1 MASQNGISKY
11 LRSCLTY
18 KWISIS
24 RLSNIM
30 ATLLSHLKS
39 AQGRTTVIGYNFG
52 FETVSVVAFNL
63 GCEIIKL
70 MS

>member
-24 RLSNIM
+24 RLSSIM
-30 ATLLSHLKS
+30 ATLLSHFKS
-39 AQGRTTVIGYNFG
+39 AQGRTTLIGYHFG
-52 FETVSVVAFNL
+52 FETVSVVAFKL
-63 GCEIIKL
+63 GSEIIKL

>member
-11 LRSCLTY
+11 IRSCLTY

-24 RLSNIM
+24 RLSSIM
-30 ATLLSHLKS
+30 ATLLSHFKS
-39 AQGRTTVIGYNFG
+39 AQGRTTVIGYHFG
-52 FETVSVVAFNL
+52 FETVSVVAFKL
-63 GCEIIKL
+63 GSEIIKL

>member
-1 MASQNGISKY
+1 
-11 LRSCLTY
+11 
-18 KWISIS
+18 
-24 RLSNIM
+24 M
-30 ATLLSHLKS
+30 ATLLSHFKS
-39 AQGRTTVIGYNFG
+39 AQGRTTLIGYHFG